1 MIFITTVAPIHQFS
15 HLWKHI
21 VVFVLTTTIIGSLVV
36 YIYAQ
41 RLYATIIEKDCQI
54 HWNTVQELQ
63 QELIRLSEQKGSVDS
78 PGVLND
84 ERIKQYVS
92 RIFQKAPQLFRISL
106 LDTQGNLIWGKEA
119 ESVTEYFQTRS
130 SSSPRMGSR
139 FLTRSND
146 FPMLHE
152 QVHSVQ
158 LPLTIHQ
165 QRVGFL
171 RGEFFLIDS
180 GTTLMKVAKVT
191 LQIVIVAVGLMI
203 LSGVGLIFT
212 QVVKHLAAKQHRLEE
227 YVVSLEKANENL
239 RRTRKEL
246 QVSEKLA
253 SLGYLAAGIA
263 HEIGNPLGAVLGYV
277 ELLQKNSLARAKA
290 QDILPRAE
298 KELER
303 IRRIIQELVNF
314 SRPQAMNVQTVD
326 INEIIR
332 KLTSQFQVDPEKT
345 VAIQLQ
351 LTEFPLL
358 AEVDEHKLVSVFFNI
373 LRNSMDAIA
382 TAGRIQIATS
392 RRIRESATMIGSSE
406 VIAIRFSDNG
416 SGIPEQ
422 YLAKVFEPFFTTK
435 DPGKGMGLGLALC
448 HRVIESLNGEIEIQ
462 STYGQGTD
470 VTVFLPPARKKE
482 QK

>member
-1 MIFITTVAPIHQFS
+1 
-15 HLWKHI
+15 
-21 VVFVLTTTIIGSLVV
+21 
-36 YIYAQ
+36 
-41 RLYATIIEKDCQI
+41 
-54 HWNTVQELQ
+54 
-63 QELIRLSEQKGSVDS
+63 
-78 PGVLND
+78 
-84 ERIKQYVS
+84 
-92 RIFQKAPQLFRISL
+92 
-106 LDTQGNLIWGKEA
+106 
-119 ESVTEYFQTRS
+119 
-130 SSSPRMGSR
+130 
-139 FLTRSND
+139 
-146 FPMLHE
+146 
-152 QVHSVQ
+152 
-158 LPLTIHQ
+158 
-165 QRVGFL
+165 
-171 RGEFFLIDS
+171 
-180 GTTLMKVAKVT
+180 MKVAKVT
-191 LQIVIVAVGLMI
+191 LQIVMVAVGLMI

-345 VAIQLQ
+345 VAIHLQ

-373 LRNSMDAIA
+373 LRNGMDAIA

-422 YLAKVFEPFFTTK
+422 YLSKVFEPFFTTK

-470 VTVFLPPARKKE
+470 VTVFLPPARKKAH
-482 QK
+482 K